1 MANFFQN
8 NKYYLNHPEMQKNM
22 MKKNSLIFKSPTFNR
37 TFEHTTYSHN
47 AEVQAQ
53 KSIQKVSRSL
63 IFARYLVEINF

>member
-1 MANFFQN
+1 
-8 NKYYLNHPEMQKNM
+8 M

-47 AEVQAQ
+47 AEVQVQ